1 MYAYWNVTYRTELIN
16 VLIWLFIY
24 LTYSQGEYFGRSF
37 IWHSTYY
44 TLSLSVSRGKYKRN
58 YNSIIKCIERMSW
71 KLDLM
76 LSLIEHKRET
86 LHENI
91 TVMNTGYLKITLSVE
106 CFIRCYLI
114 ICILS
119 KTNQTMSTFVISI
132 TKKRNNIKIGYQS
145 IWYTTIWQYT
155 KRYSLFCCITGEHNI
170 ILIHDNVT
178 DLLNWPIS

>member
-1 MYAYWNVTYRTELIN
+1 MYAYWNGTYRTELIN

-24 LTYSQGEYFGRSF
+24 LTYSQGGYFRRSF

-58 YNSIIKCIERMSW
+58 YYSSIKCIERMSW

-91 TVMNTGYLKITLSVE
+91 TVMNTGYLTVILSVE
-106 CFIRCYLI
+106 CFIRCFLI

-119 KTNQTMSTFVISI
+119 KTKHTMSIFVLSI
-132 TKKRNNIKIGYQS
+132 KKNNNIKIEYQS
-145 IWYTTIWQYT
+145 I
-155 KRYSLFCCITGEHNI
+155 
-170 ILIHDNVT
+170 
-178 DLLNWPIS
+178 